1 MRFIFLLLQSM
12 RPDNQYHIKVIPD
25 PSPGIYLSAKRSV
38 NKKSNNCLKQSWE
51 KSYPGEEKEF
61 QNDFN
66 KMIDLRKIAKGI
78 YYFVVTVDNKI
89 YLRKAIKEN

>member
-1 MRFIFLLLQSM
+1 MAG
-12 RPDNQYHIKVIPD
+12 
-25 PSPGIYLSAKRSV
+25 GIYLSAKRSV
-38 NKKSNNCLKQSWE
+38 NKKSNNCLKQSWP
-51 KSYPGEEKEF
+51 KDIPWEEKEF
-61 QNDFN
+61 KDDFN

>member
-1 MRFIFLLLQSM
+1 MRYQG
-12 RPDNQYHIKVIPD
+12 K
-25 PSPGIYLSAKRSV
+25 
-38 NKKSNNCLKQSWE
+38 
-51 KSYPGEEKEF
+51 EKEF
-61 QNDFN
+61 QDDFN